1 MGIHTTIYCRILDHG
16 RSAYRKLFKMKHKV
30 WELGKEDLERLAS
43 RIMNQTLRALV
54 TQSYMYPEDATE
66 FMKSNIPIA
75 ITPDSVDDPVKKEI
89 FKKENLNAKCLYEI
103 VRIK

>member
-1 MGIHTTIYCRILDHG
+1 
-16 RSAYRKLFKMKHKV
+16 
-30 WELGKEDLERLAS
+30 
-43 RIMNQTLRALV
+43 
-54 TQSYMYPEDATE
+54 
-66 FMKSNIPIA
+66 MKSNIPIA